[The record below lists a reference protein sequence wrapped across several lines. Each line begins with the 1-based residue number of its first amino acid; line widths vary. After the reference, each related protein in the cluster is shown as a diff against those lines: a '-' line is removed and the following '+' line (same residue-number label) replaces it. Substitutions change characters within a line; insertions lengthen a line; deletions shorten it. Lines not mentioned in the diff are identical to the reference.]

1 MLNVNLSFNL
11 TSNEMLKC
19 FGSFLKTAKLPTT
32 FMLKKSYLFVTTDRH
47 IMSQVTIG
55 NVMLLE

>member
-1 MLNVNLSFNL
+1 
-11 TSNEMLKC
+11 MLKC

-55 NVMLLE
+55 NVARISFLILKFILSAG